1 MTMRL
6 RTLEIV
12 RVDGAVAGLVGAA
25 AGQGQRAGLW
35 LRVRDDAGGIG
46 QGEASPLPGY
56 SPDTIEQCATQLAAV
71 DLAALPSPQHDT
83 AANWI
88 ARVLEASALTA
99 PAARFGLETALLDW
113 LGQQRGHSVAQLLG
127 GAGVATRRVAL
138 AALVADADAARAA
151 FARGIRTF
159 KLKIAPATFDAD
171 LRLAQTLRDEFG
183 GEFGNNIT
191 LRFDANGQLDP
202 AAAAT
207 QMQRLAPFSPEFIEE
222 PVPLEALQRMHAAPL
237 PLAADESLARAGA
250 WPALAS
256 VCRVLV
262 LKPTLLGGLCACLEL
277 AREAMAFDLA
287 VTVTHTFDGPI
298 ALAAAAELA
307 AALPG
312 RVLACGL
319 DRHGALAAWPAIDIA
334 QLRAADAG
342 SAGRPGLGLPSL
354 QSR

>member
-1 MTMRL
+1 MRL

-12 RVDGAVAGLVGAA
+12 RVDGPVAGLAGAA
-25 AGQGQRAGLW
+25 AGQDRRAGLW

-56 SPDTIEQCATQLAAV
+56 SPDTIEQCAAQLAAV
-71 DLAALPSPQHDT
+71 DLAALPSPEHET
-83 AANWI
+83 ALAWMV
-88 ARVLEASALTA
+88 RVLEASALAA
-99 PAARFGLETALLDW
+99 PAARFGFETALLDW
-113 LGQQRGHSVAQLLG
+113 LGQQRGHSIAQLLG
-127 GAGVATRRVAL
+127 GAGSTTRRIAL

-159 KLKIAPATFDAD
+159 KLKISPATFDAD

-183 GEFGNNIT
+183 NDVA
-191 LRFDANGQLDP
+191 LRFDANGGLDP
-202 AAAAT
+202 AAAGA
-207 QMQRLAPFSPEFIEE
+207 QLQRLAPFAPEFVEE
-222 PVPLEALQRMHAAPL
+222 PVPFEALQRLHATAL

-262 LKPTLLGGLCACLEL
+262 LKPTLLGGLCACLQL
-277 AREAMAFDLA
+277 AREAAALDLA
-287 VTVTHTFDGPI
+287 VTVTHAFDGPI
-298 ALAAAAELA
+298 ALTAAAELA

-319 DRHGALAAWPAIDIA
+319 DRHGGLAAWPAIAIP
-334 QLRAADAG
+334 QLHAAKIG
-342 SAGRPGLGLPSL
+342 SGGRPGLGLAAPA
-354 QSR
+354 